1 MLVVPK
7 NNETLIG
14 NQKFEGFCIDLL
26 EKIAKLCNFTYE
38 IREVNDGQ
46 HGSFSFIT
54 NKWNG
59 IVGEIIEKVKFFKNR
74 ILKLSLRVFFFRKV
88 AINFQLFQ
96 FNICI
101 FLFLNF

>member
-38 IREVNDGQ
+38 IRQVNDGQ

-59 IVGEIIEKVKFFKNR
+59 IVGEIIEKVKVFKNR
-74 ILKLSLRVFFFRKV
+74 ILKFSHY
-88 AINFQLFQ
+88 
-96 FNICI
+96 
-101 FLFLNF
+101 